1 MENPY
6 SLVFGKMPNNYIDR
20 ELELNEI
27 IETYS
32 EEEPS
37 IRAYALTGLRGCG
50 KTVALSFIEKYF
62 QKQKDFIVIS
72 LNSDLDMFEQT
83 LEYLSQKK
91 LLDELKISVSLLGI
105 TLEKAQSVESANYKI
120 EQYLDCITKKKKRI
134 LFTIDEISNT
144 QNIKAFFQ
152 SFNIW
157 LRKDYDIVI
166 LMAGLKKNIL
176 SLQKDNRISFLK
188 RAEKKDLKQL
198 SLNSIM
204 LDYRKNLQ
212 LTDKEASEMALFT
225 KGYSYAFQVLGYLCF
240 RTKKNYKEVIPQ
252 FDEKMANNVYDIIWE
267 DLSKKEK
274 EILQVMFQAKELTTQ
289 EILRN
294 SGINKNTYNEYR
306 SILISKDIL
315 MDKGYGKI
323 DFTLPR
329 FQEIASRNIEFGFWS
344 D

>member
-6 SLVFGKMPNNYIDR
+6 SLVFGKMPANYIDR

-27 IETYS
+27 IETFS
-32 EEEPS
+32 EREPS

-50 KTVALSFIEKYF
+50 KTVALSFIEKHF
-62 QKQKDFIVIS
+62 QKQKDFVVIP

-105 TLEKAQSVESANYKI
+105 TLEKAQSAESANYKI
-120 EQYLDCITKKKKRI
+120 QQYLDCITKKNKRI

-157 LRKDYDIVI
+157 LRKDYDIAI

-204 LDYRKNLQ
+204 LDYKNNLQ
-212 LTDKEASEMALFT
+212 LTDQEASEMAIFT
-225 KGYSYAFQVLGYLCF
+225 KGYSYAFQLLGYLCF
-240 RTKKNYKEVIPQ
+240 RTKQKYKNVIDQ
-252 FDEKMANNVYDIIWE
+252 FDEKMTNNVYDIIWE
-267 DLSKKEK
+267 DLSQKEK
-274 EILQVMFQAKELTTQ
+274 EVLQMMFQAKELTTRD
-289 EILRN
+289 ILNVSGLDKN
-294 SGINKNTYNEYR
+294 SYNEYR

-315 MDKGYGKI
+315 VDRGYGKI

-329 FQEIASRNIEFGFWS
+329 FKEIASRNIELGFWNM
-344 D
+344 

>member
-6 SLVFGKMPNNYIDR
+6 SLVFGKMPANYIER

-27 IETYS
+27 IETFS
-32 EEEPS
+32 QKEPS

-50 KTVALSFIEKYF
+50 KTVAMSFIEKRF
-62 QKQKDFIVIS
+62 QSQNDFIVIS
-72 LNSDLDMFEQT
+72 LNSDLDMFDQT
-83 LEYLSQKK
+83 LEHLSQKK

-105 TLEKAQSVESANYKI
+105 TLEKAQSAESKNYKI
-120 EQYLDCITKKKKRI
+120 ERYLDCITQKKRRI

-157 LRKDYDIVI
+157 LRKDFDIVI
-166 LMAGLKKNIL
+166 LVAGLKKNIL
-176 SLQKDNRISFLK
+176 ALQKDNRISFLK
-188 RAEKKDLKQL
+188 RAEKQDLKQL

-204 LDYRKNLQ
+204 MDYKKNLQ

-240 RTKKNYKEVIPQ
+240 RTKKNYKDVIDQ
-252 FDEKMANNVYDIIWE
+252 FDEKMSNNVYDIIWE
-267 DLSKKEK
+267 DLSPKERYV
-274 EILQVMFQAKELTTQ
+274 LQAIFQAKELTTQ
-289 EILRN
+289 EILLS
-294 SGINKNTYNEYR
+294 SGIDKNTYNEYR
-306 SILISKDIL
+306 RILISKDIL
-315 MDKGYGKI
+315 IDRGYGRI

-329 FQEIASRNIEFGFWS
+329 FREIACRNIELGFWEN
-344 D
+344 